1 MGWFSNLLTKLFTTQ
16 AERALLAQA
25 ESDYQARLKGV
36 RAQIEAM
43 QISDAELKQIADKL
57 VPGELTEN
65 TNWMHIQSVGKFISP
80 QGDDPVQ
87 EVSVWQRGSNQGEA
101 TLMASLEV
109 TNTVYAEWLIA
120 CSNSMWHT
128 EHVTAYD
135 RHGQAYFLGKMLG
148 TEVTQE
154 YI

>member
-1 MGWFSNLLTKLFTTQ
+1 MGWFSNLLFKLITTQ
-16 AERALLAQA
+16 AERDLLAGVKA
-25 ESDYQARLKGV
+25 GHQARLKGFA
-36 RAQIEAM
+36 AQIEAM

-57 VPGELTEN
+57 VPGELSQN
-65 TNWMHIQSVGKFISP
+65 TNWMHIQSIGKFISP

-87 EVSVWQRGSNQGEA
+87 EVTVWQRGPHQGEA
-101 TLMASLEV
+101 SLMASLEV
-109 TNTVYAEWLIA
+109 TNTVYAEWLSA

-128 EHVTAYD
+128 KHVTAYD
-135 RHGQAYFLGKMLG
+135 RHGQAYFLGKMTG